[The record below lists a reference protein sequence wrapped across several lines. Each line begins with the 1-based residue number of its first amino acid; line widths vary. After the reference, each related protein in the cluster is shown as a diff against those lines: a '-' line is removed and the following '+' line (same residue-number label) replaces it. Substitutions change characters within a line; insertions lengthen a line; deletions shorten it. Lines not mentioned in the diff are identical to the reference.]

1 MAIIGGMD
9 AGYGSQTKLIRT
21 NFLCAKMAGD
31 SSSQALSNMLTLVNR
46 RLPTNMQCDYVVTEF
61 AQNIN
66 VPTGNANG
74 STEHSVIATYGR
86 RGNMSLM
93 GPSSDSLANRAGIGA
108 HAGEGGS
115 FGFVHKKTAGVV
127 HMVTSVNACRI
138 TAHAAG
144 DNFDTFSSVVLN
156 PPTTN
161 DAHIV
166 EDINSKLLDTMMEG
180 FHGTGSLTSTMI
192 NLTAPLED
200 IDGLLSTVDYTD
212 AALTTN
218 FIPEGN
224 TAGLSPTTFTSLG
237 AIIDNKVFAILSVT
251 ALIQTAQ

>member
-66 VPTGNANG
+66 VPTGNASG
-74 STEHSVIATYGR
+74 STEHSVIARYGR

-93 GPSSDSLANRAGIGA
+93 GPSTDSLANRAGIGA

-115 FGFVHKKTAGVV
+115 FGVVQKKTAGVV